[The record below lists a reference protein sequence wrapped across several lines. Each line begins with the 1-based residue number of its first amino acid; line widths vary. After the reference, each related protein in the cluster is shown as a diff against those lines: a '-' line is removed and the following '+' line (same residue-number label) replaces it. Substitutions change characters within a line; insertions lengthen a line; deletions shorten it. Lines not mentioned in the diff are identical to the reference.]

1 MLDSRRTLLTLAG
14 MGKLLVPDGLWE
26 RIEPLLPIHRP
37 SPWGGRPPVPN
48 RVALTGILFVL
59 RTGIPWED
67 LPQELGCSGMTC
79 WRRLRDWQQAG
90 VWDRLHQ
97 LLLDELGRADK
108 IAWDRA
114 ALDASMV
121 PAKKGAQKPAP
132 TPPTG
137 AGPARSTTSSS
148 IRTASP

>member
-1 MLDSRRTLLTLAG
+1 
-14 MGKLLVPDGLWE
+14 MGKLLVPDELWE
-26 RIEPLLPIHRP
+26 RIEPLLPVHVP
-37 SPWGGRPPVPN
+37 KPWGGRPPVPN
-48 RVALTGILFVL
+48 RVALSGILFVL

-90 VWDRLHQ
+90 VWDQLHRLV
-97 LLLDELGRADK
+97 LDELGRADK

-121 PAKKGAQKPAP
+121 PAKKGTQKPGP
-132 TPPTG
+132 TRPTG